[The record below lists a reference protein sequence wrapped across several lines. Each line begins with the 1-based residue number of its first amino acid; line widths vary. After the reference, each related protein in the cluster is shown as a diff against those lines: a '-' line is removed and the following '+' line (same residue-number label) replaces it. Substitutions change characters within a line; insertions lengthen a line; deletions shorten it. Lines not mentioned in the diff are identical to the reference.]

1 MLSNELSYKYCLITI
16 AVLAFVLGLLLR
28 KPIESVEVVKHV
40 TDTITV
46 VKTDTITV
54 TKVIEKTNE
63 RKVVDTV
70 YIYVNDTIQVPVPI
84 SQYHFFEKD
93 KYDIFANGY
102 NVSIESV
109 SIYPKT
115 IYQTITNDIET
126 VRTVDYW
133 AFYAGGGLWW
143 HENKCIPHLSVAAK
157 TPKKWIIS
165 ADIGYYN
172 KSVIVGGKALY
183 NITAK

>member
-40 TDTITV
+40 TDTVTV
-46 VKTDTITV
+46 VKTDTVTL

-93 KYDIFANGY
+93 KYDIFFHCL
-102 NVSIESV
+102 VLI
-109 SIYPKT
+109 
-115 IYQTITNDIET
+115 
-126 VRTVDYW
+126 
-133 AFYAGGGLWW
+133 
-143 HENKCIPHLSVAAK
+143 
-157 TPKKWIIS
+157 
-165 ADIGYYN
+165 
-172 KSVIVGGKALY
+172 
-183 NITAK
+183 